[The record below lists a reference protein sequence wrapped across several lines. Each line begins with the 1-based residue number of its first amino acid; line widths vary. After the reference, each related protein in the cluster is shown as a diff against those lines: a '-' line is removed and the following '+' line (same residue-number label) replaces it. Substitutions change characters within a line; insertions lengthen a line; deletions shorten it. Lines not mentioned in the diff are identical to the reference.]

1 MKDLEL
7 VVEKRRVCGRLSPA
21 SAIAIL
27 LKTPADA
34 VWTHDQIQART
45 TIYSSIA
52 DTSFLTLNHVTDLN
66 ESEIHQQTM
75 QKLSTG

>member
-1 MKDLEL
+1 VKDLEL
-7 VVEKRRVCGRLSPA
+7 VVEKRRVCGHLSPA

-27 LKTPADA
+27 QKTPADA

-66 ESEIHQQTM
+66 KSEIHQQTM